1 MPLNNRRVIQILLDE
16 VDGIE
21 EQCDGYRNMIRDAVV
36 EIIDYEVENMI
47 NGTNIQQK
55 VTGKCST
62 SGEWVA
68 KQFSDGANES

>member
-21 EQCDGYRNMIRDAVV
+21 EQCDGYRNVIRDAVV
-36 EIIDYEVENMI
+36 EIIDYELDNMI

-55 VTGKCST
+55 VTGTCSST
-62 SGEWVA
+62 GEWVA
-68 KQFSDGANES
+68 KQFHEGANGS